1 MRITALSTICAGMMS
16 SAALGAEIEIRRVSF
31 ENEGA
36 TLAGALYLPADHR
49 EGEKLAGVVV
59 TGAWTAIKE
68 QMPGR
73 YAREMAERGFIAL
86 AFDYRGWGQSEGAVR
101 FKEDP
106 AAKTSDIAAAAAFMA
121 SLPEVDANR
130 INGLGICASAG
141 YTTAAATGNP
151 NFASIALVAPWLH
164 NRQLVEEIYGGAEGV
179 AKLIETS
186 RKAEEA
192 ERQGRPQVIT
202 AASSTDQSALM
213 YQIPYYTETDRG
225 LIRQYDNRFNLSTWE
240 PWLTY
245 DAVSLAAK
253 LDKPALIVHSEN
265 AAVPAGAHAFFADIP
280 GKKSEIWLDGVSQ
293 FDFYD
298 GAEPVKIAAD
308 AAAAHFN
315 ATAGQPALPAMEDHA
330 EIVARITD
338 IAAGADRHQWDR
350 VRRAFADEVT
360 LDYTSLWGGSATKQ
374 PADKVIADWS
384 AFLPGFDE
392 TLHLVT
398 NSAITGMTGT
408 TATAK
413 ADFQATHRIDK
424 DLWVLAGHY
433 RYELTRVDGEWKIS
447 GLTMTYT
454 DETGDRGMT
463 ARAAARARTRN

>member
-1 MRITALSTICAGMMS
+1 MRITALSTICAAMMS
-16 SAALGAEIEIRRVSF
+16 SAAFGAEIETRRVSF
-31 ENEGA
+31 QNEGA
-36 TLAGALYLPADHR
+36 TLAGTLYLPADHR
-49 EGEKLAGVVV
+49 DGDKLAGIVV

-68 QMPGR
+68 QMSGR
-73 YAREMAERGFIAL
+73 YAREMAERGFAAL
-86 AFDYRGWGQSEGAVR
+86 AFDYRGWGESGGEIR

-121 SLPEVDANR
+121 RLAEVDPTR

-141 YTTAAATGNP
+141 YITAAATGNA

-164 NRQLVEEIYGGAEGV
+164 NKQLAEKIYGGADGV
-179 AKLIETS
+179 AGLIETS
-186 RKAEEA
+186 QRAEEA

-202 AASSTDQSALM
+202 AASATDSSALM
-213 YQIPYYTETDRG
+213 YQVPYYTETDRG
-225 LIRQYDNRFNLSTWE
+225 LIPQYDNRFNLATWE

-245 DAVSLAAK
+245 DAVSLGAK
-253 LDKPALIVHSEN
+253 LDKPILIVHSEN

-280 GKKSEIWLDGVSQ
+280 GRKSQIWLDNVSQ

-315 ATAGQPALPAMEDHA
+315 STAGQPAKPVMEDRV
-330 EIVARITD
+330 EIIDRITD

-350 VRRAFADEVT
+350 VRRAFADQVT
-360 LDYTSLWGGSATKQ
+360 LDYTSLWGGEAATQ
-374 PADKVIADWS
+374 PAEKVIADWS

-392 TLHLVT
+392 TLHLIT
-398 NSAITGMTGT
+398 NHAITEIRKDN
-408 TATAK
+408 ATAE
-413 ADFQATHRIDK
+413 ADFQASHRVGR

-433 RYELTRVDGEWKIS
+433 RYELARIDGEWKIS

-454 DETGDRGMT
+454 HETGDRNLT
-463 ARAAARARTRN
+463 TRAAERAKTLR